1 MITQNGFTTTNL
13 DPNMSRAIEEL
24 AHVINEVE
32 QRVQLVKLGLVQG
45 FPHLAA
51 PLLARSA
58 ITPGLGTL
66 PNVPLVLSPYM
77 GQPGWNPSQGIP
89 PTAGYALGSF
99 FGAPGVTT
107 PFNPLATASYSPFRF

>member
-58 ITPGLGTL
+58 LTPGLGTL
-66 PNVPLVLSPYM
+66 PNLPLGLSPYVGL
-77 GQPGWNPSQGIP
+77 GQPSWTPTPGIAP
-89 PTAGYALGSF
+89 AGYALGSI

-107 PFNPLATASYSPFRF
+107 PFSNLTAPYSPFRF

>member
-24 AHVINEVE
+24 AHVISEVE

-58 ITPGLGTL
+58 LTPGLGTL
-66 PNVPLVLSPYM
+66 PNLPLGLSPYV
-77 GQPGWNPSQGIP
+77 GSWTPTPSIP
-89 PTAGYALGSF
+89 APVGYALGNI

-107 PFNPLATASYSPFRF
+107 PFSNLPASYSPFRF